1 MLPSFNVRNKDV
13 ALLLRENNLENE
25 KKDVIF
31 KSKQTVTEYKQLP
44 RGSCLVILQNY
55 KIKISFS
62 CQNVK
67 RAKRRLFGS

>member
-31 KSKQTVTEYKQLP
+31 K
-44 RGSCLVILQNY
+44 
-55 KIKISFS
+55 
-62 CQNVK
+62 
-67 RAKRRLFGS
+67 